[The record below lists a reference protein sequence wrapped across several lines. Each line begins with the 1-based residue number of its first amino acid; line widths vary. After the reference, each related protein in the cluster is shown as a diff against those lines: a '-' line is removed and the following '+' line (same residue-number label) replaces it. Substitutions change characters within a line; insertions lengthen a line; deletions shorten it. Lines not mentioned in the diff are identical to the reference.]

1 MLAMFCVHVHAHEVW
16 SVDRCMRYAVA
27 HSHGVRQQ
35 QLALDDN
42 ESDRMKAWG
51 AFLPSVEAGVGGQF
65 NFGRTIDPE
74 TNTYTNVNTF
84 YNNYSLSASLPLFD
98 GMRRYHA
105 LRLAKV
111 NTLLGRQALRAKQ
124 DETAMQVYKAYVNVC
139 YGRGALA
146 IATDKRDESAELL
159 RRTRLM
165 ERVGTKGGADVAQ
178 MEATLAAD
186 ECEVTRCQ
194 NSLSNATLALKSAM
208 NYPADSTLTLDT
220 LGVKPIAT
228 PIANAA
234 DIYARA
240 KAVNPTLRQAE
251 YGVAAARQS
260 LAIARGALLPTL
272 SVGGGLGTTYFKN
285 LHQSGGASLGDQLR
299 NNMGKYV
306 YATLSI
312 PLFNRLA
319 TVSSIRRERNSLRKA
334 CERLDF
340 ERSELRR
347 LVTEAWTDLQDAWA
361 EQAKTRSMVVADSI
375 AARVSVRKYEEG
387 MASPLDVRATAVA
400 LARSRARYLQSQLNC
415 MYRQRILNYYQGDAL
430 WTDL

>member
-42 ESDRMKAWG
+42 ESDRMRAWG

-228 PIANAA
+228 PIASAA

-260 LAIARGALLPTL
+260 H
-272 SVGGGLGTTYFKN
+272 VE
-285 LHQSGGASLGDQLR
+285 H
-299 NNMGKYV
+299 
-306 YATLSI
+306 
-312 PLFNRLA
+312 
-319 TVSSIRRERNSLRKA
+319 
-334 CERLDF
+334 C
-340 ERSELRR
+340 
-347 LVTEAWTDLQDAWA
+347 
-361 EQAKTRSMVVADSI
+361 
-375 AARVSVRKYEEG
+375 
-387 MASPLDVRATAVA
+387 
-400 LARSRARYLQSQLNC
+400 C
-415 MYRQRILNYYQGDAL
+415 QR
-430 WTDL
+430 